1 MITTTEFTVPLELLH
16 TASASVNLEE
26 FKNSINEPTGNFF
39 YDSWKIKEEFKG
51 TVWEIILNTLP
62 TNIGE
67 ARVIVLN
74 PATCYQSHADIDD
87 RYHLNIQSES
97 AYMIDLENRRTYKVE
112 QDGIWYNM
120 NAGALHSAANM
131 GRIYRIQLVVRQL
144 LNYNTLVDPVEV
156 RVLSTLPLGDSR
168 YLFDQRASSWLNY
181 ANKQEKISNFSYN
194 GTVVQFLIEKNEVTN
209 FKAMLGP
216 DFIVEIN
223 D

>member
-1 MITTTEFTVPLELLH
+1 MITPTEFTVPLELLR
-16 TASASVNLEE
+16 TATASVNLDE

-51 TVWEIILNTLP
+51 TVWETILNTLP
-62 TNIGE
+62 TNVGE

-97 AYMIDLENRRTYKVE
+97 AYIIDLENSRTYKVE

-120 NAGALHSAANM
+120 NAGYLHSAANM
-131 GRIYRIQLVVRQL
+131 GRIHRIQLVVRQL
-144 LNYNTLVDPVEV
+144 LNYNTLVEPVLV

-168 YLFDQRASSWLNY
+168 YLFDQKASSWLNY
-181 ANKQEKISNFSYN
+181 ANKQGRISKFSYD
-194 GTVVQFLIEKNEVTN
+194 GEVVQFLIEKDEVTN
-209 FKAMLGP
+209 FKAILGL